1 MIPKAFQ
8 FSLEGSELVAQKNL
22 EVDASEN
29 GPENEG
35 GLSWMGIKVGLTV
48 EEKPLTQQPALW
60 KTEIK
65 DMDSLR
71 RLNKR

>member
-35 GLSWMGIKVGLTV
+35 QLSWMGIKVGLPV
-48 EEKPLTQQPALW
+48 EEKPLT
-60 KTEIK
+60 
-65 DMDSLR
+65 
-71 RLNKR
+71 